1 MAADVT
7 EPEPRAQ
14 PRKVRFSWRRFLVF
28 LLLVA
33 LVLIIGRF
41 TDSVVAELI
50 FVVAALAILVGLTVS
65 DIIKRRSSDRAGG
78 DGPLLLPGRS
88 VARRVRMEGRME
100 AVTRAPVTSVAGT
113 SVAEISVA
121 EATNSARRV
130 ADWASVQNVA
140 RATVTKKV
148 SRDGRC
154 ARGLCRTPCI
164 ECVACRHKRR
174 MPIS

>member
-78 DGPLLLPGRS
+78 DGPLFVPGPY
-88 VARRVRMEGRME
+88 G
-100 AVTRAPVTSVAGT
+100 G
-113 SVAEISVA
+113 
-121 EATNSARRV
+121 SAS
-130 ADWASVQNVA
+130 ADGGS
-140 RATVTKKV
+140 
-148 SRDGRC
+148 DG
-154 ARGLCRTPCI
+154 GGDSSP
-164 ECVACRHKRR
+164 
-174 MPIS
+174 SDFGGGDFGGGDFGGGGN